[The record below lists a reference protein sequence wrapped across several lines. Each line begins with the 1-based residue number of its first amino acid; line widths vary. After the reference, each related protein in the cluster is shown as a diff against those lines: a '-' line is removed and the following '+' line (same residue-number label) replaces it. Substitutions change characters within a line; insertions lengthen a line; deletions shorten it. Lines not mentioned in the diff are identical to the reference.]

1 MILYSHIFI
10 IRKITTMTNKTNS
23 KSNSRSRHI
32 YIYILLFGL
41 LITASFLSVMLG
53 SVYINPADILKC
65 FFTPDKTSLTYILI
79 MNIRL
84 PRMLGA
90 IIAGMGLSV
99 AGVILQGVMNNTLA
113 SPNTIGVNSGAGFF
127 VMLAMMLFP
136 HSGYATSIAS
146 FVGALLTTLAI
157 YALAYMADSS
167 RTTIILA
174 GITVSSFLNA
184 GINTIKLINTDI
196 TLNITSF
203 LMGTLSGLT
212 FNKIAL
218 PAIGII
224 AAVLVSLILA
234 KPLNIL
240 SLGDDYARSLGL
252 NVPLTRFFLLV
263 LSSIM
268 AGLVVS
274 FAGLL
279 SFIGLIVPHICRTLF
294 GSDARYLLPT
304 SALLGASFVLI
315 CDIIGR
321 LIAAPYELPAGI
333 IMAFIGGPFFMYLLL
348 KKKGGRRI
356 NA

>member
-65 FFTPDKTSLTYILI
+65 FFTPDKTSVTYILI

-99 AGVILQGVMNNTLA
+99 AGVILQGVMNNALA

-263 LSSIM
+263 LSRIM

>member
-1 MILYSHIFI
+1 
-10 IRKITTMTNKTNS
+10 MTNKTNS

-65 FFTPDKTSLTYILI
+65 FFTPDKTSLTYILM

-99 AGVILQGVMNNTLA
+99 AGVILA

-224 AAVLVSLILA
+224 AAVLVSFILA